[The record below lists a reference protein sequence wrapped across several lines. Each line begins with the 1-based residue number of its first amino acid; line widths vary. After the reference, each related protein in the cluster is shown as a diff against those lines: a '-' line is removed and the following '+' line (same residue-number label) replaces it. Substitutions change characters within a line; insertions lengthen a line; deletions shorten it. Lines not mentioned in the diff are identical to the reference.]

1 MVNKMKTIKLLFV
14 GLTLTSISIFGI
26 SPASVGVLT
35 KMIQQV
41 DFKAAETD
49 SWDTAELGSIMNN
62 GDEIRTGNR
71 SLALIK
77 FLDNSLLR
85 LRENSIVT
93 LYGTKEESKLNKN
106 AVIQQGRVGFEVTP
120 QDDQEFKFT
129 TPTAVASIR
138 GTKGFFEVPI
148 DGSLLL
154 FVKEGLVDVESL
166 IGTQQSGSVGNNQ
179 VAKVDA
185 EGNVVVEEASE
196 EIQNQYESMNKDN
209 TKRIRLKLDNGEDY
223 IIEYLN

>member
-1 MVNKMKTIKLLFV
+1 MVNKMKRIKLLFV
-14 GLTLTSISIFGI
+14 GLTLTSITIFGI

-35 KMIQQV
+35 KIIQQV

-49 SWDTAELGSIMNN
+49 SWDEAELGSIMNN
-62 GDEIRTGNR
+62 GDEIKTGSR

-138 GTKGFFEVPI
+138 GTTGFFEVPI
-148 DGSLLL
+148 NGSFLL

-166 IGTQQSGSVGNNQ
+166 VGTQQSGSVSNNQ

-196 EIQNQYESMNKDN
+196 EVKNQYETMTKDN

>member
-1 MVNKMKTIKLLFV
+1 MVNKMKRIKLLFV
-14 GLTLTSISIFGI
+14 GLTLTSITIFGI

-35 KMIQQV
+35 KIIQQV

-49 SWDTAELGSIMNN
+49 SWDEAELGSIMNN
-62 GDEIRTGNR
+62 GDEIKTGSR

-138 GTKGFFEVPI
+138 GTTGFFEVPI
-148 DGSLLL
+148 DGSFLL

-166 IGTQQSGSVGNNQ
+166 VGTQQSGSVSNNQ

-196 EIQNQYESMNKDN
+196 EVKNQYETMTKDN

>member
-1 MVNKMKTIKLLFV
+1 MKRIIKFLTAGVALFTISTFS
-14 GLTLTSISIFGI
+14 LT
-26 SPASVGVLT
+26 PPSVGVLT

-41 DFKAAETD
+41 EFKAAETD
-49 SWDTAELGSIMNN
+49 AWDEAELGSIMNN
-62 GDEIRTGNR
+62 GDEIRTGDR

-85 LRENSIVT
+85 LRENSVVT
-93 LYGTKEESKLNKN
+93 LYGNKEESKLNKN

-154 FVKEGLVDVESL
+154 FVKEGLVDIESL
-166 IGTQQSGSVGNNQ
+166 IGSQQSGSVGDNQ
-179 VAKVDA
+179 VAKIDA
-185 EGNVVVEEASE
+185 EGNVVVEEATD
-196 EIQNQYESMNKDN
+196 EIQNQYESLNKEN

>member
-1 MVNKMKTIKLLFV
+1 MKRIKLLFV
-14 GLTLTSISIFGI
+14 GLTLTSITIFGI

-35 KMIQQV
+35 KIIQQV

-49 SWDTAELGSIMNN
+49 SWDEAELGSIMNN
-62 GDEIRTGNR
+62 GDEIKTGSR

-138 GTKGFFEVPI
+138 GTTGFFEVPI
-148 DGSLLL
+148 DGSFLL

-166 IGTQQSGSVGNNQ
+166 VGTQQSGSVSNNQ

-196 EIQNQYESMNKDN
+196 EVKNQYETMTKDN

>member
-26 SPASVGVLT
+26 SPASIGVIT

>member
-1 MVNKMKTIKLLFV
+1 MKRIKLLFV
-14 GLTLTSISIFGI
+14 GLTLTSITIFGI

-35 KMIQQV
+35 KIIQQV

-49 SWDTAELGSIMNN
+49 SWDEAELGSIMNN
-62 GDEIRTGNR
+62 GDEIKTGSR

-138 GTKGFFEVPI
+138 GTTGFFEVPI
-148 DGSLLL
+148 NGSFLL

-166 IGTQQSGSVGNNQ
+166 VGTQQSGSVSNNQ

-196 EIQNQYESMNKDN
+196 EVKNQYETMTKDN